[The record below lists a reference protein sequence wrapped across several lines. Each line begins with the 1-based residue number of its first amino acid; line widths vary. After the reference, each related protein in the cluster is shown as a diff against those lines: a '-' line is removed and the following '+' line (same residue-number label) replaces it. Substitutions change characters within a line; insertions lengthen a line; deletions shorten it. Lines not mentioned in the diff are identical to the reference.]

1 MDWILTNME
10 FEDILLYMTNS
21 IKQILTLAKE
31 YKSID
36 SLARDYRSNLFLT
49 NTYLNMKK
57 IQLSLLAL
65 LMSVS
70 SVSFAQEVL
79 IIEEESEPSKFTFS
93 GSVDAYFRTNFN
105 APNKGENALAPASSF
120 GNLPGFSLGMA
131 NIIATYEGQKVGAV
145 ADLVFGPRGED
156 AVFGSPLY
164 AGGMAGSSQ
173 IVNQLYVYW
182 NVSDAVTLTFGNF
195 NTFLGYEVISP
206 TGNFNYSTSYMF
218 SYGPFSHTGLKAD
231 FALSDKWSL
240 MAAVMN
246 PTDMTEFN
254 LAGTY
259 TLGAQ
264 LGYSTDASSTY
275 LNFVYGD
282 QDGKLDV
289 DNGGLVPGQTSLG
302 STFQVDLTTGF
313 DLTESL
319 YLGINTTY
327 NTTSA
332 GEMYSGTSVSDSDGD
347 GAGFYGFAGYL
358 QASTSENFALGLRGE
373 YFNVFNG
380 GLDGVVGL
388 DGNGDGNVFAV
399 TLSGNAKIGNNLTL
413 IPELRLDSMSE
424 ENLFYDSNLAPSKS
438 LASFLL
444 AAVFA
449 F

>member
-1 MDWILTNME
+1 
-10 FEDILLYMTNS
+10 
-21 IKQILTLAKE
+21 
-31 YKSID
+31 
-36 SLARDYRSNLFLT
+36 
-49 NTYLNMKK
+49 MKK
-57 IQLSLLAL
+57 IQQFILAILLFG
-65 LMSVS
+65 VTNT
-70 SVSFAQEVL
+70 FAQEATTV
-79 IIEEESEPSKFTFS
+79 EEEELSKFTFS
-93 GSVDAYFRTNFN
+93 GSVDAYFRTNLN
-105 APNKGENALAPASSF
+105 APNKGDNFQAPASSF

-131 NIIATYEGQKVGAV
+131 NIIATYEGEKIGAV

-182 NVSDAVTLTFGNF
+182 NVSDVVTLTMGNF

-231 FALSDKWSL
+231 FELSDNWSL

-264 LGYSTDASSTY
+264 LGYSTDAGSTY

-282 QDGKLDV
+282 QDGRLDV
-289 DNGGLVPGQTSLG
+289 DNGGLIPGATSMG
-302 STFQVDLTTGF
+302 NTFQVDLTTGF
-313 DLTESL
+313 NVSDAV
-319 YLGINTTY
+319 YIGVNTTY
-327 NTTSA
+327 NTTSS
-332 GEMYSGTSVSDSDGD
+332 GEIFSGSDVQDTDGD
-347 GAGFYGFAGYL
+347 GSGFYGFAGYL
-358 QASTSENFALGLRGE
+358 QATTSEKFALGLRGE
-373 YFNVFNG
+373 YFSVFNG
-380 GLDGVVGL
+380 GLEGVVGV

-399 TLSGNAKIGNNLTL
+399 TLSGNAKVHKNLTL
-413 IPELRLDSMSE
+413 IPELRLDSMGE
-424 ENLFYDSNLAPSKS
+424 DFFMNKDLNPSKS
-438 LASFLL
+438 LASFML

>member
-1 MDWILTNME
+1 MRKIKL
-10 FEDILLYMTNS
+10 S
-21 IKQILTLAKE
+21 I
-31 YKSID
+31 
-36 SLARDYRSNLFLT
+36 
-49 NTYLNMKK
+49 
-57 IQLSLLAL
+57 LAL
-65 LMSVS
+65 LL
-70 SVSFAQEVL
+70 SVSFVGLAQEV
-79 IIEEESEPSKFTFS
+79 IIVEEETEPSKLTFS

-105 APNKGENALAPASSF
+105 GPNKGDNFQAPATSF

-131 NIIATYEGQKVGAV
+131 NIIATYQGEKVGAV

-156 AVFGSPLY
+156 AVFGSPMY

-182 NVSDAVTLTFGNF
+182 NVNDVVTLTMGNF

-231 FALSDKWSL
+231 FALSDNWSL

-264 LGYSTDASSTY
+264 LGYSADAGSAY

-282 QDGKLDV
+282 QDGKLEDDGSLDV
-289 DNGGLVPGQTSLG
+289 DQASMGN
-302 STFQVDLTTGF
+302 TFQVDLTAGV
-313 DLTESL
+313 DLSETI
-319 YLGINTTY
+319 YLGLNTTY

-332 GEMYSGTSVSDSDGD
+332 GEFYTGSAVQDAYGD
-347 GAGFYGFAGYL
+347 GAGFFGVAGYL
-358 QASTSENFALGLRGE
+358 QATTSEMFSIGLRGE
-373 YFNVFNG
+373 YFSVFNG

-388 DGNGDGNVFAV
+388 NRPASEGGDGSVFAT
-399 TLSGNAKIGNNLTL
+399 TLSGNLRINKNLTI

-424 ENLFYDSNLAPSKS
+424 DFFKDNDLNDSKS
-438 LASFLL
+438 LASFML

>member
-1 MDWILTNME
+1 
-10 FEDILLYMTNS
+10 
-21 IKQILTLAKE
+21 
-31 YKSID
+31 
-36 SLARDYRSNLFLT
+36 
-49 NTYLNMKK
+49 MKK
-57 IQLSLLAL
+57 IKLSILAL
-65 LMSVS
+65 LL
-70 SVSFAQEVL
+70 SVSFMSLAQEV
-79 IIEEESEPSKFTFS
+79 IIVEEESEPSKLTFS

-105 APNKGENALAPASSF
+105 GPNKGEDFQAPASSF

-131 NIIATYEGQKVGAV
+131 NIIATYQGEKVGAV

-156 AVFGSPLY
+156 AVFGSPMY

-182 NVSDAVTLTFGNF
+182 NVNDVVTLTMGNF

-231 FALSDKWSL
+231 FALSDNWSL

-254 LAGTY
+254 IAGTY

-264 LGYSTDASSTY
+264 LGYSADAGSAY

-282 QDGKLDV
+282 QDGKLEDDGSLDV
-289 DNGGLVPGQTSLG
+289 DQASMGN
-302 STFQVDLTTGF
+302 TFQVDLTAGV
-313 DLTESL
+313 DLSETI
-319 YLGINTTY
+319 YLGLNTTY

-332 GEMYSGTSVSDSDGD
+332 GEFYTGSAVQDADGD
-347 GAGFYGFAGYL
+347 GAGFFGVAGYL
-358 QASTSENFALGLRGE
+358 QATTSEMFSIGLRGE
-373 YFNVFNG
+373 YFSVFNG
-380 GLDGVVGL
+380 GLDEVVGL
-388 DGNGDGNVFAV
+388 NGAGDGNVFAT
-399 TLSGNAKIGNNLTL
+399 TLSGNLRINKNLTI

-424 ENLFYDSNLAPSKS
+424 DFFKDNDLNDSKS
-438 LASFLL
+438 LASFML

>member
-1 MDWILTNME
+1 
-10 FEDILLYMTNS
+10 
-21 IKQILTLAKE
+21 
-31 YKSID
+31 
-36 SLARDYRSNLFLT
+36 
-49 NTYLNMKK
+49 MKK
-57 IQLSLLAL
+57 IQLLILAL
-65 LMSVS
+65 VIFGATNT
-70 SVSFAQEVL
+70 FAQEV
-79 IIEEESEPSKFTFS
+79 IIEEEEPSKLTFS

-105 APNKGENALAPASSF
+105 GPNKGDNFQAPETSF

-131 NIIATYEGQKVGAV
+131 NIIATYQGEKVGAV

-156 AVFGSPLY
+156 AVFGSPMY

-182 NVSDAVTLTFGNF
+182 NVSDVVTLTMGNF

-264 LGYSTDASSTY
+264 LGYSTDAGSTY

-282 QDGKLDV
+282 QDGKLDN
-289 DNGGLVPGQTSLG
+289 DDTLIPDQYSNGT
-302 STFQVDLTTGF
+302 TFQVDLTTGF
-313 DLTESL
+313 NLTEVL
-319 YLGINTTY
+319 YLGVNTSY

-332 GEMYSGTSVSDSDGD
+332 GEFYTGSSVQDADGD
-347 GAGFYGFAGYL
+347 AAGFYGFAGYL
-358 QASTSENFALGLRGE
+358 QATTSEKFSIGLRGE
-373 YFNVFNG
+373 YFSVFNG
-380 GLDGVVGL
+380 GLEEVVGL
-388 DGNGDGNVFAV
+388 NSDGDGSVFAA
-399 TLSGNAKIGNNLTL
+399 TLSGNLRVSKNLTL
-413 IPELRLDSMSE
+413 IPELRMDAMSDDFFKDNDLNDSK
-424 ENLFYDSNLAPSKS
+424 NLS
-438 LASFLL
+438 SFML